1 MEESGHPTPQP
12 SPAAQRPTL
21 FEELSAFVQ
30 QLPAGVFA
38 ALALIGIF
46 ILYQIVGGA
55 LTLILFGLDISA
67 ADTTGIRVVTMV
79 GQILFLLLP
88 TVILA
93 RLRFP
98 SVTNIFRLGGINVKE
113 IAAVI
118 IAVVALQQ
126 VLQGYL
132 LVQEAIPVGFPP
144 VVQRFIDEVKQMMK
158 QMYDMLTAA
167 ESLPEFLFVVLVI
180 AVTPAVCEEL
190 LFRGLIQRTLERSSV
205 ERYGLRAAVLAGV
218 IFGLYHL
225 NPFTLIPLMALGVYF
240 GFVVYRTQNI
250 LPAIV
255 AHFCNNFLA
264 CLVLYLRLDENFV
277 ALSPTERPDAL
288 ILALNILLGAVV
300 FLAATYYL
308 VRITKRPAAGTLAN
322 MPPPGSTSV

>member
-1 MEESGHPTPQP
+1 M
-12 SPAAQRPTL
+12 
-21 FEELSAFVQ
+21 Q

-67 ADTTGIRVVTMV
+67 ADTTGIRVATMV

-288 ILALNILLGAVV
+288 TLALNILLGAVV

-308 VRITKRPAAGTLAN
+308 VRITKRPAAGALAN